1 MVICVT
7 GGAGYIGSHAVKCLQ
22 ENGMDV
28 IVIDNL
34 SKGHRA
40 SVDPSVPFYS
50 GDVRDSVFLHT
61 VFSEH
66 KIDAVIHFA
75 ADSLVG
81 ESVYEPIKYYQN
93 NVVGALT
100 LLEVM
105 REFDIKS
112 FIFSST
118 AATYG
123 EPVSIPILEE
133 DPTFPTSPY
142 GESKLAIEKLLKWSD
157 RAYGIKSVVL
167 RYFNVAGAH
176 PSALIGED
184 HQPESHL
191 IPLILKVALGK
202 SSSIKIF
209 GTDYPTLDGTC
220 IRDYIHVCDL
230 AQAHVLALKKL
241 LETKESK
248 TYNLGNGKGFSVNEV
263 ITMARKVTGH
273 PIPAEI
279 VERRAGDPAILLAS
293 SDKAVTELKWQPQY
307 NELSTIIESAWAFH
321 QSHPDGYQDQ

>member
-7 GGAGYIGSHAVKCLQ
+7 GGAGYIGSHTVKCLQ
-22 ENGMDV
+22 ENGLDV

-34 SKGHRA
+34 SKGHRR
-40 SVDPSVPFYS
+40 SIDPSIPLYV
-50 GDVRDSVFLHT
+50 GDLRDKAFLSQVFT
-61 VFSEH
+61 EN

-81 ESVYEPIKYYQN
+81 ESVLEPIKYYQN

-100 LLEVM
+100 LLETM
-105 REFDIKS
+105 REFKIS
-112 FIFSST
+112 SIIFSST
-118 AATYG
+118 AAAYG
-123 EPVSIPILEE
+123 EPSSIPIQEG

-157 RAYGIKSVVL
+157 QAYGIKSVVL

-176 PSALIGED
+176 SSGTIGED

-202 SSSIKIF
+202 SPSIKIF
-209 GTDYPTLDGTC
+209 GNDYPTPDGTC
-220 IRDYIHVCDL
+220 IRDYIHVMDL
-230 AQAHVLALKKL
+230 ADAHVLALQKL
-241 LETKESK
+241 LETRQSA
-248 TYNLGNGKGFSVNEV
+248 TYNLGNGTGFSVNDVIEMVKEV
-263 ITMARKVTGH
+263 THH
-273 PIPAEI
+273 PIPTEI
-279 VERRAGDPAILLAS
+279 APRRAGDPAILLAS
-293 SDKAVTELKWQPQY
+293 SQKAMTELGWKPKHHQ
-307 NELSTIIESAWAFH
+307 LKVIIQSAWAFH

>member
-22 ENGMDV
+22 ENGLEV

-34 SKGHRA
+34 SKGHRQ
-40 SVDPSVPFYS
+40 SVDLKVPFYT
-50 GDVRDSVFLHT
+50 GDIRDKVFLNT
-61 VFSEH
+61 VFSNH

-105 REFDIKS
+105 REFDVKS
-112 FIFSST
+112 IIFSST

-123 EPVSIPILEE
+123 EPVSIPIQEN

-142 GESKLAIEKLLKWSD
+142 GESKLAVEKLLKWSD
-157 RAYGIKSVVL
+157 HAYGIKSVIL

-176 PSALIGED
+176 PGGMIGED
-184 HQPESHL
+184 HHPESHL

-202 SSSIKIF
+202 SPSIKIF
-209 GTDYPTLDGTC
+209 GNDYPTPDGTC
-220 IRDYIHVCDL
+220 IRDYIHVTDL
-230 AQAHVLALKKL
+230 ADAHGLALKKL
-241 LETKESK
+241 LETRQSA
-248 TYNLGNGKGFSVNEV
+248 TYNLGNGSGFSVNEV
-263 ITMARKVTGH
+263 IEMARQVTGH
-273 PIPAEI
+273 PIPADI
-279 VERRAGDPAILLAS
+279 VARRAGDPAILLAS
-293 SDKAVTELKWQPQY
+293 SQKAMLELNWQPKHH
-307 NELSTIIESAWAFH
+307 ELTSIIQSAWAFH